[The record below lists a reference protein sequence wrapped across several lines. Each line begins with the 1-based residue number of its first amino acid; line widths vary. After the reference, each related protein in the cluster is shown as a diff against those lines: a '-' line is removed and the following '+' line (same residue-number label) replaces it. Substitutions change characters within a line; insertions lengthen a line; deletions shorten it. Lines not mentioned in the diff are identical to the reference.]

1 MRTIKSIFDFYID
14 SSIHVALSVVALSW
28 ISLLEF
34 DLKFDK
40 YILLFVFFASITGY
54 NFVKYFGLAKFHHR
68 SLSSWL
74 RITQIFSLF
83 CFISLCYFL
92 IKLQEDTIFYIGI
105 FSIVTFLYA
114 IPILPRAIFLDK
126 QKNLRSISGLKV
138 YIIALVWSGV
148 TVILPLA
155 NQNYDITDDVILT
168 FAQRFLF
175 VLVLMLPF
183 EIRDLNYDSLKLAT
197 IPQKIGVR
205 QTKILGL
212 ILLFVFYFLEFFKD
226 EVNLNYLLGS
236 SVILVVTLLFL
247 VFSKKKQ
254 DKYYSAFWVEGLPV
268 IWLGIL
274 LLIG

>member
-83 CFISLCYFL
+83 CFIALCYFL
-92 IKLQEDTIFYIGI
+92 MKLQEDTIFYIGI